1 MLYALTRF
9 EFANITG
16 SPSYLLDGK
25 PVLMGVFS
33 SEGRAYECI
42 EKESWLFERL
52 TSNDPFMDEYFG
64 IPYLYLRDDTA
75 SSGKPYSDGI
85 MFYIT
90 FLDYIADGTTKVY
103 YIYKDDLSYP
113 MIFASKEELDQQIRY
128 YKDKA
133 NIKYEKY
140 TSSKNKNRVVLYA
153 RNNQDYL
160 VYEPIMV
167 DQYFVGGL

>member
-16 SPSYLLDGK
+16 SPSYLLDEK

-33 SEGRAYECI
+33 SEDKAYEYI
-42 EKESWLFERL
+42 EKEPYSFERL
-52 TSNDPFMDEYFG
+52 TSNDSFMEEYFG
-64 IPYLYLRDDTA
+64 IPYLYLRDGTGA
-75 SSGKPYSDGI
+75 SGKHHSRGA

-90 FLDYIADGTTKVY
+90 FLDYIADGTKKVY
-103 YIYKDDLSYP
+103 YMYKDDLTYP

-153 RNNQDYL
+153 KNNQDYL